1 MAKRSGNGKSTVGF
15 YLNRVGVD
23 DSIDSSYVRIVG
35 PCIGLGRDNEEE
47 GRIDRGSGVGA
58 AAALVVQ
65 RRPQQ
70 QRAGL

>member
-1 MAKRSGNGKSTVGF
+1 MAKRSGNGKSTVGCC
-15 YLNRVGVD
+15 LNRVGVHD
-23 DSIDSSYVRIVG
+23 IIDCSYARIVG
-35 PCIGLGRDNEEE
+35 PCIGLRANDEE

-58 AAALVVQ
+58 AAALAVQ